1 MKEEDKDSHKVIFA
15 HLNGLAQ
22 LFIDFVNSYRLSM
35 KTYSA
40 SSLKAARVTV
50 EL

>member
-1 MKEEDKDSHKVIFA
+1 MKEEDKDSHKVNLA
-15 HLNGLAQ
+15 HLNGSAR
-22 LFIDFVNSYRLSM
+22 LFIDFVKSYRLSM

-40 SSLKAARVTV
+40 SSLKAARVSV